1 MKLKYD
7 FAVRE
12 IVGEYVMVPLGKGA
26 LEFSGMIS
34 TSETG
39 ALLVEALK
47 QDVTRED
54 LLQKILDEY
63 DVDLPTANADLDEF
77 LNQLRKLKIL
87 IEE

>member
-54 LLQKILDEY
+54 LLQRILDEY

-87 IEE
+87 IED

>member
-47 QDVTRED
+47 QDATRED
-54 LLQKILDEY
+54 LLQRILDVY
-63 DVDLPTANADLDEF
+63 DVDLSTANGDLDEF

>member
-47 QDVTRED
+47 QDATRED
-54 LLQKILDEY
+54 LLQRILDVY

-87 IEE
+87 IED

>member
-63 DVDLPTANADLDEF
+63 DVDLPTANGDLDEF
-77 LNQLRKLKIL
+77 LNQLRKLNIL
-87 IEE
+87 IED

>member
-7 FAVRE
+7 FSVRE

-47 QDVTRED
+47 QDVSRED

-63 DVDLPTANADLDEF
+63 DVDLQTANGDLDEF
-77 LNQLRKLKIL
+77 LNQLRKLNIL

>member
-54 LLQKILDEY
+54 LLQRILDEY
-63 DVDLPTANADLDEF
+63 DVDLQTANADLDAF
-77 LNQLRKLKIL
+77 LNQLHKLNIL

>member
-54 LLQKILDEY
+54 LLQRILDEY
-63 DVDLPTANADLDEF
+63 DVDLPTANGDLDEF
-77 LNQLRKLKIL
+77 LNQLRKLNIL
-87 IEE
+87 IED

>member
-54 LLQKILDEY
+54 LLQRILDVY
-63 DVDLPTANADLDEF
+63 DVDLSTANGDLDEF

-87 IEE
+87 IED

>member
-1 MKLKYD
+1 MKLKYA

-12 IVGEYVMVPLGKGA
+12 IVGEYVMVPLGTGA

-47 QDVTRED
+47 QDITREE
-54 LLQKILDEY
+54 LLNKVLENY
-63 DVDLPTANADLDEF
+63 DVDEQTAAADLDEF
-77 LNQLRKLKIL
+77 LGLLRKMNLL

>member
-7 FAVRE
+7 FSVRE

-63 DVDLPTANADLDEF
+63 DVDLPTANEDLDEF
-77 LNQLRKLKIL
+77 LNQLRKLNIL
-87 IEE
+87 IED

>member
-7 FAVRE
+7 FSVRE

-63 DVDLPTANADLDEF
+63 DVDLPTANGDLDEF
-77 LNQLRKLKIL
+77 LNQLRKLNIL
-87 IEE
+87 IED